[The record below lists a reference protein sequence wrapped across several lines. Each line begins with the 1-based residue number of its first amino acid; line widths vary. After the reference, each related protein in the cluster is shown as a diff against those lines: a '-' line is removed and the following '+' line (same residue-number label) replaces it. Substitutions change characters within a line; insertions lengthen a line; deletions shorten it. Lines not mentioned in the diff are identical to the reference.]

1 MTSHGTHIWKCIS
14 SCLPKG
20 KTHTVAKDKDG
31 DGNDV
36 DSESEYDGDKA
47 LIIALDETQN
57 TFEMGNSEEIWEC
70 GGFKIGH
77 VV

>member
-47 LIIALDETQN
+47 LII
-57 TFEMGNSEEIWEC
+57 G
-70 GGFKIGH
+70 
-77 VV
+77 